1 VAPII
6 DEDMELEVLFNERQ
20 VVVAGSENKWARR
33 RKIKIAELL
42 NEPWICPPPGSIA
55 ASIFSDAFIGAG
67 VMTPRATVS
76 SLSLQVHMF
85 LLAAG
90 RFLAL
95 LPESTVRY
103 IAEHLPVRVLPVDLP
118 VQPRPVVIVTL
129 KDRTLSPVAK
139 LFVESVRAGIKSL
152 KNGQ

>member
-1 VAPII
+1 
-6 DEDMELEVLFNERQ
+6 
-20 VVVAGSENKWARR
+20 
-33 RKIKIAELL
+33 
-42 NEPWICPPPGSIA
+42 
-55 ASIFSDAFIGAG
+55 
-67 VMTPRATVS
+67 MTPRATVS